1 MGLGVSFTLRGAKA
15 SFCFNSLNLFAKESI
30 GSSLP
35 PKESY
40 VAVNCFGF
48 KAANRVPIDSWISI
62 SELFGHVGITTA
74 LASVINAVNSCG
86 SEDLKST
93 S

>member
-1 MGLGVSFTLRGAKA
+1 MIGLGVSFTLRGTNA

-35 PKESY
+35 PNESY

-48 KAANRVPIDSWISI
+48 KAANSVLTDSWISTSGLI
-62 SELFGHVGITTA
+62 GQVGITTA
-74 LASVINAVNSCG
+74 LA
-86 SEDLKST
+86 LKRQIEY
-93 S
+93 